1 MPFPAE
7 APTTIPLSWKQKQ
20 RVCVNAGLRC
30 MNAPMVLLSLCSMV
44 FSLPHLKWDEPIDHL
59 ELFAGVCSISRGEW
73 EDFGGKPEAVDF
85 NDFADRTLKPPNKK
99 KLVVKYKDSKG
110 KNRIKG
116 SGALKASEAY
126 PRMLGK
132 GVARV
137 TTRYRM
143 RHHREARQFLRAALR
158 DDRAAAE
165 SSSRVNKFWVDQ
177 ANLTPVLAYLGQQ

>member
-1 MPFPAE
+1 MMP
-7 APTTIPLSWKQKQ
+7 
-20 RVCVNAGLRC
+20 R
-30 MNAPMVLLSLCSMV
+30 
-44 FSLPHLKWDEPIDHL
+44 
-59 ELFAGVCSISRGEW
+59 
-73 EDFGGKPEAVDF
+73 
-85 NDFADRTLKPPNKK
+85 
-99 KLVVKYKDSKG
+99 
-110 KNRIKG
+110 
-116 SGALKASEAY
+116 
-126 PRMLGK
+126 LGK